1 MAACYVFLFRN
12 DWFTLIT
19 NSAWSIP
26 WCLCGPQHPVGA
38 DRLVTY
44 PDLQPCHTFLYSP
57 SMKRG
62 GTVNWY
68 KPIWGSIAFWLARS
82 IVCCTA
88 WKSLLEWNGMEFWD
102 HYSVRWLIITAEKL
116 TYFLPKKIGFPL
128 WSPLNAILIST
139 WRRAN
144 CARLKELNQSRYDW
158 SNGPK
163 WIKITSNL
171 SIRLFHESCH
181 LVCPSKLLLT

>member
-1 MAACYVFLFRN
+1 MVPNIRLEQTGLLPIQICSRVTLFY
-12 DWFTLIT
+12 T
-19 NSAWSIP
+19 P
-26 WCLCGPQHPVGA
+26 W
-38 DRLVTY
+38 
-44 PDLQPCHTFLYSP
+44 YSP

-158 SNGPK
+158 SNGPNCC
-163 WIKITSNL
+163 KITSNF

-181 LVCPSKLLLT
+181 LVCPSKLLLSAKCQG